1 MRVHSFAHRWSVVV
15 QVLLVRPLHLS
26 VLSLNVPLRHLVVAN
41 VIVNLVVDRLLHYI
55 PVGVSLR

>member
-1 MRVHSFAHRWSVVV
+1 M

-41 VIVNLVVDRLLHYI
+41 VIVNLVVNRLLYYI